1 MRRRRGAAGM
11 GEEMISGQ
19 TEASERLPATILT
32 GFLGSG
38 KTTLLNRLLTHEGMA
53 NTAVIVNEFGEIG
66 LDHLLV
72 ETPDESMVLMD
83 SGCLCCTILGDL
95 VQTLQT
101 LLAKRITGAVPAF
114 ERVVIE
120 TTGLADPAPILH
132 TLIADPDVTTYYRLD
147 SVVAVVDAVNAGNQF
162 DAHFESVKQAAV
174 SDRIVISKTDLADPD
189 AVTGLIDRLR
199 SINPGAAIFQAVM
212 GEIEPDRLFGS
223 GIGPEPG
230 QSRDV
235 GAWLSAQAHHDH
247 AAHRHRD
254 GIQTF
259 AVTRERPIEPA
270 GLELWLDLLA
280 SYRGPNLLRVKGLL
294 NVAGQPV
301 VVHAVQHLFHPPV
314 TLDAWPDDERRSRIV
329 FITRGVGRADIEATL
344 DALDFKPAPPDGS
357 GTLQPADYA
366 RFLSLVKRFEEP
378 SA

>member
-1 MRRRRGAAGM
+1 MTAQLVDNGGL
-11 GEEMISGQ
+11 
-19 TEASERLPATILT
+19 LPATILT

-38 KTTLLNRLLTHEGMA
+38 KTTLLNRLLSHEGMA

-101 LLAKRITGAVPAF
+101 LLAKRMTGVVPAF

-132 TLIADPDVTTYYRLD
+132 TLIADPDVTAYYRLD
-147 SVVAVVDAVNAGNQF
+147 SVVAVVDAVNADGQL
-162 DAHFESVKQAAV
+162 DAHFESVKQLAV
-174 SDRIVISKTDLADPD
+174 SDRIVISKTDLASED
-189 AVTGLIDRLR
+189 AVSGLIARLQG
-199 SINPGAAIFQAVM
+199 INPGAAVFKAVM
-212 GEIEPDRLFGS
+212 GQIDPDRLFGAEFSS
-223 GIGPEPG
+223 GEG
-230 QSRDV
+230 QAGSLA
-235 GAWLSAQAHHDH
+235 AWLDADARDDRHTQHHH
-247 AAHRHRD
+247 D

-259 AVTRERPIEPA
+259 AITREEPVEPA

-294 NVAGQPV
+294 NVAGKPV
-301 VVHAVQHLFHPPV
+301 VVHAVQHLFHPPLA
-314 TLDAWPDDERRSRIV
+314 LDDWPDSDHRSRIV
-329 FITRGVGRADIEATL
+329 FITHGIGRADIDATL
-344 DALDFKPAPPDGS
+344 DALDFKPERPAGP
-357 GTLQPADYA
+357 GTLDPSDYA
-366 RFLSLVKRFEEP
+366 RFVSLMKRFEEP
-378 SA
+378 SP

>member
-1 MRRRRGAAGM
+1 MTAQHVES
-11 GEEMISGQ
+11 GEL
-19 TEASERLPATILT
+19 LPATILT

-38 KTTLLNRLLTHEGMA
+38 KTTLLNRLLSHEGMA

-101 LLAKRITGAVPAF
+101 LLAKRMTGAVPPF

-132 TLIADPDVTTYYRLD
+132 TLIADPDVTAYYRLD
-147 SVVAVVDAVNAGNQF
+147 SVVAVVDAVNADSQF
-162 DAHFESVKQAAV
+162 DTHFESVKQAAV
-174 SDRIVISKTDLADPD
+174 SDRIVISKTDLATKD
-189 AVTGLIDRLR
+189 AVSGLTARLR
-199 SINPGAAIFQAVM
+199 GVNPGAAIFQAVM
-212 GEIEPDRLFGS
+212 GEIEPDRLFGA
-223 GIGPEPG
+223 GIGSVKG
-230 QSRDV
+230 YAGGVS
-235 GAWLSAQAHHDH
+235 AWLDADAHDGRHTH
-247 AAHRHRD
+247 HRHD
-254 GIQTF
+254 GIRTF
-259 AVTRERPIEPA
+259 TVTREVPVEPA

-294 NVAGQPV
+294 NVAGKPV
-301 VVHAVQHLFHPPV
+301 VVHAVQHLFHPPLA
-314 TLDAWPDDERRSRIV
+314 LDAWPDGDRRSRIV
-329 FITRGVGRADIEATL
+329 FITHGIGRTDIDATL
-344 DALDFKPAPPDGS
+344 DALDFKLEPPAGPAVPDPS
-357 GTLQPADYA
+357 NYA

-378 SA
+378 SP

>member
-1 MRRRRGAAGM
+1 MQVEQFENG
-11 GEEMISGQ
+11 
-19 TEASERLPATILT
+19 ERLPVTVLT

-38 KTTLLNRLLTHEGMA
+38 KTTLLNRLLSHDGMA

-101 LLAKRITGAVPAF
+101 LLAKRMTGAVPAF
-114 ERVVIE
+114 ERVAIE

-132 TLIADPDVTTYYRLD
+132 TLIADPDVTRYYRLD
-147 SVVAVVDAVNAGNQF
+147 SVVAVVDAVNAESQF
-162 DAHFESVKQAAV
+162 DIHFESVKQAAV
-174 SDRIVISKTDLADPD
+174 SDRIVISKTDLAGAD
-189 AVTGLIDRLR
+189 AVSGLVERLG
-199 SINPGAAIFQAVM
+199 SINPGAAIFRAVK
-212 GEIEPDRLFGS
+212 GEIAPDRLFGA
-223 GIGPEPG
+223 GIGSGPG
-230 QSRDV
+230 EGRNV
-235 GAWLSAQAHHDH
+235 AAWLSTNAHPDHDS
-247 AAHRHRD
+247 HRHGD

-259 AVTRERPIEPA
+259 AVTRERPVEPA

-294 NVAGQPV
+294 NVAGEPV

-329 FITRGVGRADIEATL
+329 FITHGLGRTDIEATL
-344 DALDFKPAPPDGS
+344 DALDFKPAASAES
-357 GTLQPADYA
+357 GGLQPSDYA